1 MQTFETLGI
10 SQSLVAGLNKGGI
23 QVPTGIQAQV
33 IPLALE
39 GKDIIG
45 QSATGTG
52 KTLAFLLPIFERID
66 TARRETQAIIIAP
79 THELAIQILR
89 QVELL
94 AKNSELPVTSTSI
107 IGNVNIARQIDKLK
121 ERPHILVGSAGRILE
136 LIQKK
141 KISAQ
146 TVLTIVIDEG
156 DRLLD
161 DKNLDAVR
169 AVVKSTLKERQIML
183 FSATVTPEAL
193 QQAKKFMFEPEIITV
208 EGTPG
213 DMPDITHLYF
223 LAEQRD
229 KIEMLRKVVALI
241 HNERVLVFINRN
253 DEIESVTA
261 KLEYHGLKAASIH
274 GSSFKGDR
282 KKSLEDFRKGK
293 VQLLVASDV
302 AARGLDITGVN
313 YVFNLDVPED
323 PQVYLHRI
331 GRTGRAGKSGIAMSI
346 ITKPEL
352 ALVNKY
358 EKLLNIKVVEKYM
371 ANGKILDKGK
381 TVDTGKPEK
390 KPMGKGKPG
399 ENSKALEK
407 GKTFDKVKVNPKAT
421 DKARQFDK
429 PRTSPKPTDK
439 AKTMEKSKPI
449 EKNKPLDKAKSIDKV
464 KVVDKNKPRYQTK
477 VKV

>member
-1 MQTFETLGI
+1 
-10 SQSLVAGLNKGGI
+10 V
-23 QVPTGIQAQV
+23 
-33 IPLALE
+33 
-39 GKDIIG
+39 
-45 QSATGTG
+45 
-52 KTLAFLLPIFERID
+52 R
-66 TARRETQAIIIAP
+66 
-79 THELAIQILR
+79 
-89 QVELL
+89 
-94 AKNSELPVTSTSI
+94 
-107 IGNVNIARQIDKLK
+107 
-121 ERPHILVGSAGRILE
+121 
-136 LIQKK
+136 
-141 KISAQ
+141 
-146 TVLTIVIDEG
+146 TIVIDEG

-193 QQAKKFMFEPEIITV
+193 EQAKKFMFEPEIVTV
-208 EGTPG
+208 EGTIG

-241 HNERVLVFINRN
+241 NNERVLIFINRN
-253 DEIESVTA
+253 DEIENVTA

-323 PQVYLHRI
+323 PQVYLHRV

-352 ALVNKY
+352 ALVHKY
-358 EKLLNIKVVEKYM
+358 EKLLNIKITEKYM

-381 TVDTGKPEK
+381 SVDAGKPVNK
-390 KPMGKGKPG
+390 AKPMGKAKPKPKPI
-399 ENSKALEK
+399 EKSSAMDKTKPVDKSNSKPMDKA
-407 GKTFDKVKVNPKAT
+407 KTFDK
-421 DKARQFDK
+421 F
-429 PRTSPKPTDK
+429 K
-439 AKTMEKSKPI
+439 AKPIDKGRQLEKPKPI
-449 EKNKPLDKAKSIDKV
+449 EKTKPIVQARPIDKV